1 MSETKEVK
9 ILGHEESST
18 DIFRGQ
24 QKKQTN
30 KSRGRHVCF
39 ISQGRLWTLGEGQTK
54 CLRSENT
61 HWAEEGQG
69 RRWSKIACRPPSKT
83 PAWKC
88 FVTGKCRWLRFEWV
102 KPGPRRWSF
111 LPSGGDENV
120 QHRNPYKGCWRS
132 GNFSVLEYF
141 LLVRAIRR
149 TPGCKRLCR

>member
-1 MSETKEVK
+1 MLCVHLGILAVLGAMSETKEVK

-30 KSRGRHVCF
+30 KSRWRHVCF

-102 KPGPRRWSF
+102 KPGPRRWSCRVEEMKMCSTES
-111 LPSGGDENV
+111 LI
-120 QHRNPYKGCWRS
+120 KGA
-132 GNFSVLEYF
+132 GAQ
-141 LLVRAIRR
+141 AISAFWSIFF
-149 TPGCKRLCR
+149 